1 MIDLNDML
9 AAQLKENNAKFPDIN
24 KGILVTMVCFMLTF
38 SPFCYDSEY
47 CLEVCCVIMH
57 GYAFFSQN

>member
-9 AAQLKENNAKFPDIN
+9 VAQLKENDAKFPDIN
-24 KGILVTMVCFMLTF
+24 KGILVTMVCFFLTF
-38 SPFCYDSEY
+38 SPPCHDSEY

-57 GYAFFSQN
+57 IL